1 MENLLQKLNTN
12 TEMIAENL
20 ITSAVLPLQ
29 TSDTGQES
37 LEVMENFNVRHLPI
51 VNNQQLLGL
60 IGEEDILLH
69 NILEPI
75 GSYELSLIKPYVKK
89 NDHIYEIMRLLAE
102 HQLTVIPVID
112 DDGNYVGM
120 VSLEDVLN
128 YFAKTAAFSETGS
141 IVVLGFQARNYSL
154 AEIARLVEAENAVV
168 LSTFVTSNPNDSS
181 LVEVTLK
188 INRQDI
194 HSILK
199 AFTRFGYEI
208 KASFNEEEYLESL
221 QHRYDALMSYL
232 NV

>member
-1 MENLLQKLNTN
+1 
-12 TEMIAENL
+12 MIAENL
-20 ITSAVLPLQ
+20 ITTAVLPLQ
-29 TSDTGQES
+29 TSDTGKES
-37 LEVMENFNVRHLPI
+37 LEVMESFNVRHLPI
-51 VNNQQLLGL
+51 VNNRQLLGL
-60 IGEEDILLH
+60 ISEEDILLH
-69 NILEPI
+69 NIHEPI
-75 GSYELSLIKPYVKK
+75 GSYELSMIKPYVKK
-89 NDHIYEIMRLLAE
+89 ADHIYEVMRLLAE

-112 DDGNYVGM
+112 EEGNYMGM

-141 IVVLGFQARNYSL
+141 IVVLEFQARSYSL
-154 AEIARLVEAENAVV
+154 AEIARLIEAENAVI

-194 HSILK
+194 HTILST
-199 AFTRFGYEI
+199 FERFGYVI

-221 QHRYDALMSYL
+221 QERYDALMSYL